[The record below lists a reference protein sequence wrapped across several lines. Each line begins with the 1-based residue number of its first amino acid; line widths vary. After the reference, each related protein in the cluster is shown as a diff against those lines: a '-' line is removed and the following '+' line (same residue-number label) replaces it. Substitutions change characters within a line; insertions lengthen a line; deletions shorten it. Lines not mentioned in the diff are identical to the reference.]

1 MTTERAVTA
10 PRITA
15 RNVAAAVLGNALE
28 VYDFGA
34 YAFFAVMIG
43 EAFFP
48 AKTPMTSLLLS
59 LATFGAGF
67 VSRPFGALVIG
78 AYGDRVGRKPAL
90 LLTFFLMGLGSAGL
104 ALTPSY
110 AMIGPLAP
118 ILVVAARLIQG
129 LAFGGT
135 IGPATAFLL
144 EAAPPARR
152 GLFASWQLA
161 SQGLATL
168 VAGAV
173 GVGVSAVLG
182 HAAMQAWG
190 WRVPFLLGAL
200 ILPLAFVV
208 RHALPETLH
217 ETNEAPQE
225 DTGLGQF
232 VRRQPGLIVIG
243 LVIVASCTI
252 PFYVLAYMTTFATTT
267 LHLSTTVSLAATV
280 IFGVTT
286 LVFSLV
292 GGALSDRYGRKPLM
306 ILPRVAVVLVAWPLF
321 AWLIHAPDALALLVV
336 TAVLSILS
344 QLSSS
349 VALVAVAEALPKA
362 VRSAGMATIYA
373 VGVAIFGGSTQ
384 FIVAWLIARTGD
396 ALMPAWYLMA
406 ATAIGIWAM
415 AALHETGPVQARRTA
430 AAEEAHAG

>member
-1 MTTERAVTA
+1 MTTETA
-10 PRITA
+10 PPPAITA

-48 AKTPMTSLLLS
+48 SKSPMTSLLLS

-67 VSRPFGALVIG
+67 VSRPFGALLIG
-78 AYGDRVGRKPAL
+78 AYGDRAGRKPAL

-110 AMIGPLAP
+110 ATLGSLAP
-118 ILVVAARLIQG
+118 VLVVAARLIQG

-144 EAAPPARR
+144 EAAPPSRR

-168 VAGAV
+168 AAGAV
-173 GVGVSAVLG
+173 GVGLSAVLG
-182 HAAMQAWG
+182 HAAMADWG

-200 ILPLAFVV
+200 ILPLAFTL

-217 ETNEAPQE
+217 HAGEAAAPDQP
-225 DTGLGQF
+225 GLGQF
-232 VRRQPGLIVIG
+232 VRREPGLVVIG

-280 IFGVTT
+280 IFGVAT
-286 LVFSLV
+286 LLFSLL
-292 GGALSDRYGRKPLM
+292 GGALSDRFGRKPLM

-321 AWLIHAPDALALLVV
+321 AWLIRAPDALALLAV

-349 VALVAVAEALPKA
+349 VALVAVAEALPRH

-373 VGVAIFGGSTQ
+373 LGVAIFGGSTQ

-415 AALHETGPVQARRTA
+415 AALRETGPVRAARA
-430 AAEEAHAG
+430 AATGQAHAG